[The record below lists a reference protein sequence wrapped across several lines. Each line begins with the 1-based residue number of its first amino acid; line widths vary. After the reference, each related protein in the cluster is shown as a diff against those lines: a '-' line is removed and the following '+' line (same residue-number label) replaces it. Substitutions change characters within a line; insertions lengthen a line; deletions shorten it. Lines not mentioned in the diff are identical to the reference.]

1 MKFWTM
7 EEIELIE
14 NKLNDFTTAIKNS
27 PIKYNDDGESGTIL
41 PDNLSEIFKMII
53 YECENNACSTKN
65 KESNTTK
72 EDVYE
77 TMYDAIDKSMEW
89 GFECDGNEYIH
100 FIEGVKSMTKK
111 LIDKMDSKNDFDSM
125 RGETC

>member
-27 PIKYNDDGESGTIL
+27 PVKHNDDGEFGTTL

-53 YECENNACSTKN
+53 CECENNACSTKN

-77 TMYDAIDKSMEW
+77 TMYDAIDKSIEW

-111 LIDKMDSKNDFDSM
+111 LIDKMDGKNDSDSM